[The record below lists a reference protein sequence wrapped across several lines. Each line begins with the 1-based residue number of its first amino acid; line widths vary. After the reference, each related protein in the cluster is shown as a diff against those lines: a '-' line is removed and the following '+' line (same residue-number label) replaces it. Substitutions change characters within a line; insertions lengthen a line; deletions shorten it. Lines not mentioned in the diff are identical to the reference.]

1 MEQLRNYINVEGIV
15 QGVGFRPFV
24 YNLAA
29 KYNLKGWV
37 SNTTEGVKIDIEGK
51 VIDIDNF
58 KIDLQFQAPPLSKID
73 KIRVEELPFKGYESF
88 TIKKSKDNNRVLTL
102 ISPDVSTCF
111 DCKDD
116 IEDINNRRYKYP
128 FTNCTNC
135 GPRFSIIK
143 SLPYDRAQ
151 TTMKDFEMCGKCK
164 VEYNNPK
171 DRRFHAQPNA
181 CPECGPKLWLTDDL
195 GNKVEVEEPL
205 KKATNLLKEGKIIA
219 VKGLGGF
226 HLVCNG
232 KDKEAVEK
240 LRNRKLRPDK
250 PFAVMMKDIEVV
262 REYCYVNQLEENILA
277 GIRRP
282 ILLLDR
288 KNGNLADN
296 IAPNSNKL
304 GVMLPYTPLHN
315 LLFDQGL
322 EVLLMTS
329 ANLSGLPIEYKNKDA
344 IARLDKVVDYFLL
357 HDRDIFLSV
366 DDSVSRV
373 ILGKE
378 RLIRRSRGYAPI
390 PFKVDGLVESL
401 ACGSHLKNTFCI
413 AKGGFIFLSQH
424 IGDLDNLN
432 TYNNFKKNIEH
443 FKKIYKLNPKVIAH
457 DLHLGYLSSVYGQN
471 EAGVKVGVQHH
482 HAHIVS
488 CMVENDISKKVI
500 GLAFDGTGLGTDG
513 NIWGGEFLICDY
525 EGFTRAAHLNYVNM
539 PGGEQAVKEPWRMAI
554 SHLYKVGEVDIDLFK
569 RVDKL
574 KIKSVLKML
583 EYNLNSPLT
592 SSMGRLFDTISAL
605 IGLRQEISYDAQ
617 AAIELEVIADRK
629 EEGVYRYQIENDNG
643 NYIINTNQIIKDV
656 IIDIKDKVD
665 MSIIA
670 KRFHNTIIAL
680 SIEICKLLRDKYE
693 INQVALSGGVFQNEI
708 ILKGIYAGLK
718 RDGFKVYTHAQIP
731 CNDGGL
737 ALGQLVVANYK
748 RRNN

>member
-288 KNGNLADN
+288 KNGSLADN

-390 PFKVDGLVESL
+390 PFKVDRLVESL

-424 IGDLDNLN
+424 IGDLDNLK

>member
-1 MEQLRNYINVEGIV
+1 LEQLRNYINVEGIV

-288 KNGNLADN
+288 KNGSLADN

-390 PFKVDGLVESL
+390 PFKVDRLVESL

-424 IGDLDNLN
+424 IGDLDNLK